1 MRKIIVIS
9 VVALA
14 LAIVGAT
21 ASIAAPSARIDMKVL
36 LLSATG
42 NEPTTAAWQTTLKR
56 EGVPYDSLVAT
67 PGHTPYTAD
76 TFADTLPDGTPR
88 AKYQAVI
95 VATGGLVYQNDSGQF
110 VSALSTDEWQ
120 TLATYEATYGIRQV
134 TGFVYPTPDYGLN
147 YPTVS
152 GDQGGV
158 VGSLTTAGKAVFTY
172 LNGPVPIDQG
182 AYGYQTTP
190 ATGANFQTLVS
201 GPNGSALLG
210 VYTHTDGRQEM
221 VSTIDANPYQL
232 HNMLLRHGLLNWVTR
247 GVYFGTERNYMTVNV
262 DDIFLSS
269 DHWDPR
275 THAETTKN
283 PIRMTSKD
291 VDRAVAWSATN
302 GFRLDLLFNA
312 AGSDAAGR
320 KDGLTLELVKY
331 RSKFGWVNHTYSGE
345 PNNDT
350 DYQHV
355 VDDIQNNILW
365 ANAHGVSMDPTELVF
380 DEHSGYN
387 NPNVFPAL
395 TATGVKWVG
404 DDASRFPDQR
414 PWGPALSVPRYPS
427 SIYYNVG
434 TKAQMLDEYNY
445 RYLPPSL
452 GGSCQDTAT
461 TTCFTQPV
469 TWNQL
474 LDSEVRIMM
483 RHVLGN
489 DPRPH
494 YVHQANLAQDGVLYL
509 VVGELLNRYRAY
521 FKPAL
526 VQPTMTG
533 DGLLLRTQALWAANQ
548 SQVTSYLQGGK
559 VHVQSTASST
569 VPIPLAGVT
578 GVGSSY
584 GGQLSGWTAIAPGAT
599 LELTPGA

>member
-1 MRKIIVIS
+1 MRKAIIASVIA
-9 VVALA
+9 VALGIA
-14 LAIVGAT
+14 GAP
-21 ASIAAPSARIDMKVL
+21 ASATVPNQRTDMKVL
-36 LLSATG
+36 VLSATG
-42 NEPTTAAWQTTLKR
+42 SEPTTAAWEATLKR
-56 EGVPYDSLVAT
+56 EGVPYDELVAA
-67 PGHTPYTAD
+67 PGHTPYTLD
-76 TFADTLPDGTPR
+76 TFADTLADGTPR
-88 AKYQAVI
+88 AKYQAVV
-95 VATGGLVYQNDSGQF
+95 VAVGGLYRDDGTGQY
-110 VSALSTDEWQ
+110 VSALSADEWQ
-120 TLATYEATYGIRQV
+120 ALATYEATYGIRQV
-134 TGFVYPTPDYGLN
+134 TAFAYPTPEYGLN

-158 VGSLTTAGKAVFTY
+158 VGSLTSAGTSVFPY
-172 LNGPVPIDQG
+172 LNGPVPIDRG
-182 AYGYQTTP
+182 AYGYQATP
-190 ATGANFQTLVS
+190 ASGASFQTLVS

-210 VYTHTDGRQEM
+210 VFTHADGRQEM
-221 VSTIDANPYQL
+221 VSAVDANPYQL
-232 HNMLLRHGLLNWVTR
+232 HNMLLRHGMLSWVTR
-247 GVYFGTERNYMTVNV
+247 GVYLGTERNYMTVNV

-269 DHWDPR
+269 DHWDPK
-275 THAETTKN
+275 THAETTRN

-291 VDRAVAWSATN
+291 VDQAVAWSATN

-365 ANAHGVSMDPTELVF
+365 ANAHGVTMDPTELVF

-452 GGSCQDTAT
+452 GGICVNTET
-461 TTCFTQPV
+461 TTCLTAPV
-469 TWNQL
+469 TWDQL

-494 YVHQANLAQDGVLYL
+494 YVHQANLAQEGVLYL
-509 VVGELLNRYRAY
+509 VVNELLKRYRAY
-521 FKPAL
+521 FKPGL
-526 VQPTMTG
+526 VQPTLKG
-533 DGLLLRTQALWAANQ
+533 DGQLLQTQAAWAASQ
-548 SQVTSYLQGGK
+548 SQVTGYLQGGK
-559 VHVQSTASST
+559 VRIRSSASST
-569 VPIPLAGVT
+569 VQFPLAGAT

-584 GGQLSGWTAIAPGAT
+584 GGLVSGWSSIAPGAT
-599 LELTPGA
+599 LEFTPGT